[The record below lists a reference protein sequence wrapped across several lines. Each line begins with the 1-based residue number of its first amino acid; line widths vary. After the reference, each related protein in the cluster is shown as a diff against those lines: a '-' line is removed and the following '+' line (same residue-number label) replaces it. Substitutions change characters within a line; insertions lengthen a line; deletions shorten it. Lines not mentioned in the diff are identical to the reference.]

1 MRNYLLAG
9 LKAKKKVKKSSPG
22 QMRLPWDEW
31 EATNEEIENV
41 AWKFIFANCYNP
53 QIASIVLQ
61 KQEDAFCH
69 AQCQVRST

>member
-1 MRNYLLAG
+1 MILLAG

-41 AWKFIFANCYNP
+41 AW
-53 QIASIVLQ
+53 
-61 KQEDAFCH
+61 
-69 AQCQVRST
+69 

>member
-1 MRNYLLAG
+1 
-9 LKAKKKVKKSSPG
+9 
-22 QMRLPWDEW
+22 MRLPWDKW

-61 KQEDAFCH
+61 KQQDAFYH
-69 AQCQVRST
+69 AQCQVTET

>member
-1 MRNYLLAG
+1 MILLAG

-41 AWKFIFANCYNP
+41 ACKLLSANCYNP
-53 QIASIVLQ
+53 DILHHSQQ
-61 KQEDAFCH
+61 PPQNEF
-69 AQCQVRST
+69 